1 MSRAFVK
8 ESDQEDGDTIPERPV
23 SPHANFVTPTGLH
36 QIEAQ
41 IRALDAERTS
51 ARAADDKPALARVA
65 RDLRYWNQRRAT
77 AQLIEPGSAAPDF
90 VRFGT
95 QVTIGFQDGT
105 NRTFRIVGEDEADPN
120 RGLLSWVSPV
130 ASGLIGRAV
139 GDSAKLPAG
148 EAEILRIEP

>member
-8 ESDQEDGDTIPERPV
+8 ESDSEESLLPERPI
-23 SPHANFVTPTGLH
+23 STHPNFVTPAGLA
-36 QIEAQ
+36 QIEAHA
-41 IRALDAERTS
+41 RALDAELQS
-51 ARAADDKPALARVA
+51 ARQRDDRAQIARVM

-77 AQLIEPGSAAPDF
+77 ARLVEPPTTTPDS

-95 QVTIGFQDGT
+95 QVTLGLEDGSE
-105 NRTFRIVGEDEADPN
+105 RTYRIVGEDEADPP

-130 ASGLIGRAV
+130 ANSLIGHGA
-139 GDSAKLPAG
+139 GDSVKLPTG